1 MSLSLDE
8 YRCKLINAILFA
20 GSQQEVRRFCESALE
35 ELEHDKIDDAVITR
49 FTNQMIGEL
58 EQFNP
63 MNKDAQQWSNITMA
77 RIYFNR
83 MKHRFHVI
91 NSANNV

>member
-8 YRCKLINAILFA
+8 YRCKLINKILLA
-20 GSQQEVRRFCESALE
+20 GSQEEVKRFCAAAIKGLE
-35 ELEHDKIDDAVITR
+35 QHKVHGHFILRFLDKVISELEK
-49 FTNQMIGEL
+49 
-58 EQFNP
+58 FNP

-83 MKHRFHVI
+83 VKQQLNATPV
-91 NSANNV
+91 

>member
-8 YRCKLINAILFA
+8 YRCKVINEILFA
-20 GSQQEVRRFCESALE
+20 GSREEVKRFCGAAIKGLE
-35 ELEHDKIDDAVITR
+35 EHKVHGHFILRFIDKVIS
-49 FTNQMIGEL
+49 EL
-58 EQFNP
+58 EKFSP

-83 MKHRFHVI
+83 VKHQLNAISV
-91 NSANNV
+91 